1 MGLRQN
7 IFVYEVSKTDF
18 IDLKKIQLNH
28 KADSVTL
35 VILRR
40 ICLKFVPLL
49 ITVTGLKFVLLIW
62 SRLIEKLN
70 QTQVMD
76 AIDHTNSSAN
86 QRLEPFTLRQ
96 GLEAYYQANLDFV
109 RDRDL
114 WVGIMRIPWCDM
126 QRHDIMHVVTGYST
140 ALEQELQLIGF
151 LLTSLTWKRPW
162 YYYAQSF
169 VVFLELLWQS
179 IQGKAWGGIYHNP
192 VQVCRL
198 YLKGVKQG
206 LAVPKKIDAY
216 IDPKTVLDRT
226 LLSLRSEYG
235 VQNAGAWD

>member
-1 MGLRQN
+1 MDTIAML
-7 IFVYEVSKTDF
+7 S
-18 IDLKKIQLNH
+18 
-28 KADSVTL
+28 SPL
-35 VILRR
+35 VLQQQS
-40 ICLKFVPLL
+40 L
-49 ITVTGLKFVLLIW
+49 
-62 SRLIEKLN
+62 
-70 QTQVMD
+70 
-76 AIDHTNSSAN
+76 
-86 QRLEPFTLRQ
+86 TLRQ
-96 GLEAYYQANLDFV
+96 GLERYYQANPDFV

-179 IQGKAWGGIYHNP
+179 LQGKAWGGIYHNP

-198 YLKGVKQG
+198 YLKGVQQG
-206 LAVPKKIDAY
+206 FTVHQKINAA
-216 IDPKTVLDRT
+216 IDPETVLDRE
-226 LLSLRSEYG
+226 LESLRSEYG
-235 VQNAGAWD
+235 IQNAGAWD

>member
-1 MGLRQN
+1 MD
-7 IFVYEVSKTDF
+7 T
-18 IDLKKIQLNH
+18 ID
-28 KADSVTL
+28 TL
-35 VILRR
+35 SLPIE
-40 ICLKFVPLL
+40 PL
-49 ITVTGLKFVLLIW
+49 
-62 SRLIEKLN
+62 
-70 QTQVMD
+70 
-76 AIDHTNSSAN
+76 
-86 QRLEPFTLRQ
+86 QRSLTLRQ
-96 GLEAYYQANLDFV
+96 GLDRYYEANPDFV
-109 RDRDL
+109 RDQDL

-198 YLKGVKQG
+198 YLKGVQQG
-206 LAVPKKIDAY
+206 LTVHKKIDAA
-216 IDPKTVLDRT
+216 IDPSTVLDRD
-226 LLSLRSEYG
+226 LASLRSEYG
-235 VQNAGAWD
+235 IHNAGAWD

>member
-1 MGLRQN
+1 MNPINPLRSP
-7 IFVYEVSKTDF
+7 IASPPRS
-18 IDLKKIQLNH
+18 L
-28 KADSVTL
+28 
-35 VILRR
+35 
-40 ICLKFVPLL
+40 
-49 ITVTGLKFVLLIW
+49 
-62 SRLIEKLN
+62 
-70 QTQVMD
+70 
-76 AIDHTNSSAN
+76 
-86 QRLEPFTLRQ
+86 TLRQ
-96 GLEAYYQANLDFV
+96 GLERYYQANPDFV
-109 RDRDL
+109 RDQDL

-192 VQVCRL
+192 VQVCQL

-206 LAVPKKIDAY
+206 LTVRQKINAY
-216 IDPKTVLDRT
+216 IDPATVLDRD
-226 LLSLRSEYG
+226 LESLRLDYG
-235 VQNAGAWD
+235 IHNAGAWD

>member
-1 MGLRQN
+1 MD
-7 IFVYEVSKTDF
+7 T
-18 IDLKKIQLNH
+18 ID
-28 KADSVTL
+28 TL
-35 VILRR
+35 SLPIE
-40 ICLKFVPLL
+40 PL
-49 ITVTGLKFVLLIW
+49 
-62 SRLIEKLN
+62 
-70 QTQVMD
+70 
-76 AIDHTNSSAN
+76 
-86 QRLEPFTLRQ
+86 QRSLTLRQ
-96 GLEAYYQANLDFV
+96 GLDRYYEANPDFV
-109 RDRDL
+109 RDQDL

-206 LAVPKKIDAY
+206 LTVHQKINAA
-216 IDPKTVLDRT
+216 IDPSTVLDRD
-226 LLSLRSEYG
+226 LASLRSEYG
-235 VQNAGAWD
+235 IQNAGAWD

>member
-1 MGLRQN
+1 
-7 IFVYEVSKTDF
+7 
-18 IDLKKIQLNH
+18 
-28 KADSVTL
+28 
-35 VILRR
+35 LRR
-40 ICLKFVPLL
+40 IYPKFVTLL
-49 ITVTGLKFVLLIW
+49 VSVTSLSLEQRILSKTKPNALVK
-62 SRLIEKLN
+62 S
-70 QTQVMD
+70 VM
-76 AIDHTNSSAN
+76 ATIDSINVSTHLPQQS
-86 QRLEPFTLRQ
+86 LTLRQ
-96 GLEAYYQANLDFV
+96 GLERYYQANPDFV
-109 RDRDL
+109 RNQDL

-151 LLTSLTWKRPW
+151 LLTALTWKRPW

-206 LAVPKKIDAY
+206 LTVPKKINAA
-216 IDPKTVLDRT
+216 IDPETVLDRD
-226 LLSLRSEYG
+226 LESLRSEYG
-235 VQNAGAWD
+235 IQNAGAWD

>member
-1 MGLRQN
+1 
-7 IFVYEVSKTDF
+7 
-18 IDLKKIQLNH
+18 
-28 KADSVTL
+28 
-35 VILRR
+35 
-40 ICLKFVPLL
+40 
-49 ITVTGLKFVLLIW
+49 
-62 SRLIEKLN
+62 
-70 QTQVMD
+70 MD
-76 AIDHTNSSAN
+76 ALNSLDRSID
-86 QRLEPFTLRQ
+86 RLLQPLTLRQ
-96 GLEAYYQANLDFV
+96 GLEIYYQANPDFV

-179 IQGKAWGGIYHNP
+179 MQGKAWGGIYHNP
-192 VQVCRL
+192 VQVCQL

-206 LAVPKKIDAY
+206 FTVCKKINAA
-216 IDPKTVLDRT
+216 INPEAVLDRD
-226 LLSLRSEYG
+226 LESLRSEYG
-235 VQNAGAWD
+235 IQNAGAWD